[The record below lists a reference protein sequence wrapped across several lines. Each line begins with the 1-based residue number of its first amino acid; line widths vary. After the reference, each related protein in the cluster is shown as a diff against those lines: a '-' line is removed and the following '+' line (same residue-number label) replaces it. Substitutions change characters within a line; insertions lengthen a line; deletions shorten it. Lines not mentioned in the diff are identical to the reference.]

1 MRAPKAT
8 MAATVAVAAIATL
21 LWEKD
26 PPEELEVSVAASSEV
41 VCEARRGTE
50 AVEAKEM
57 PA

>member
-1 MRAPKAT
+1 M
-8 MAATVAVAAIATL
+8 AVAAIATL
-21 LWEKD
+21 FWEKD

-41 VCEARRGTE
+41 VCEARKGTE